1 MWKSVYPY
9 KYIDD
14 CEKIYETLLPEK
26 FYSHLNMK
34 DISNAG
40 YMHEK
45 RLCKDFKKINLGD
58 YHGVYVQRD
67 TLYVQRDTRISIAS
81 SHRK

>member
-1 MWKSVYPY
+1 
-9 KYIDD
+9 
-14 CEKIYETLLPEK
+14 
-26 FYSHLNMK
+26 MK